1 MAFSTVKFNQDIN
14 AGTDWFVDLNI
25 LNNNGTGRDVSDH
38 TFEALVKRHYRS
50 VNSVAMNV
58 TLVDGVQG
66 NITLQLTAAQTTLLK
81 GGKFLYDVE
90 MTRTVDGIKERIIQG
105 VITIRPEITV
115 T

>member
-25 LNNNGTGRDVSDH
+25 LNNNGTGRDVSNH

-81 GGKFLYDVE
+81 SGKFLYDVE

-105 VITIRPEITV
+105 VITVRPEVTV

>member
-25 LNNNGTGRDVSDH
+25 LNNNGTGRDVSNH

-81 GGKFLYDVE
+81 SGKFLYDVE

-105 VITIRPEITV
+105 VITVRPEV
-115 T
+115 TK